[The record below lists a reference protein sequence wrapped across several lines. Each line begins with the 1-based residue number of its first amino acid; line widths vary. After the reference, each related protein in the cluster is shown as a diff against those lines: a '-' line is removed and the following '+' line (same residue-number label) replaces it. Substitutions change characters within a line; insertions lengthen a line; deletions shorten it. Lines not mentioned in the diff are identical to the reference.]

1 MSDVLPRV
9 PPPKPEPECNNC
21 KYFDPQV
28 DPESDQGYCRRYP
41 PMPVVTRVLTT
52 TDTGGAQYEPAVGTF
67 WPQVNPTDWCGEW
80 ETP

>member
-1 MSDVLPRV
+1 MSDVQPRV
-9 PPPKPEPECNNC
+9 PPQQGEPECNSC
-21 KYFDPQV
+21 KYFD
-28 DPESDQGYCRRYP
+28 QGYCCRYP